1 MPIIYERTFNIE
13 YNDCKIT
20 DEQKNVLAEKLQANG
35 VIAHGW
41 LNDNFKKI
49 TYGEYEQTE
58 TATVY
63 QIVDEDNNVVYESEY
78 AFHTSDVFKQINKFI
93 GGLSR
98 QEQTTETTSKKWKA
112 IDGPRLCFDDGLI
125 EAYYSNMYNYNY
137 YYEGED
143 VVMKV
148 VFGGSHYSNITLKFT
163 ITWEA
168 DRVQRAEIIED
179 KLVKLPLND
188 MGVMQ
193 NLFEASLNDMGY
205 WTEDATVHCYFETK
219 TETKSECSP
228 DIVKMVR
235 EARNK
240 GEEEE

>member
-1 MPIIYERTFNIE
+1 MPIIYERTFIIE

-20 DEQKNVLAEKLQANG
+20 DEQKNVLAEKLQAND
-35 VIAHGW
+35 VIAHSW
-41 LNDNFKKI
+41 FNDNFKNI

-58 TATVY
+58 TTTSY
-63 QIVDEDNNVVYESEY
+63 QIVDEDNNVIYENEY
-78 AFHTSDVFKQINKFI
+78 KFQTTDVFDQIGKFI

-112 IDGPRLCFDDGLI
+112 IDGSRLYFDEGLI
-125 EAYYSNMYNYNY
+125 EAYYSSWATHNY
-137 YYEGED
+137 YYKDEG
-143 VVMKV
+143 VIMTVI
-148 VFGGSHYSNITLKFT
+148 FSGSHYSNITLEFT

-168 DRVQRAEIIED
+168 DRVQRPQIIED

-193 NLFEASLNDMGY
+193 NLFETSLNDMGY
-205 WTEDATVHCYFETK
+205 DTEDAIVHCYFETK

-235 EARNK
+235 DARNK
-240 GEEEE
+240 EEEE

>member
-1 MPIIYERTFNIE
+1 MPIIYERTFKIE

-20 DEQKNVLAEKLQANG
+20 DAQKNVLAEKLQAND
-35 VIAHGW
+35 VIVHSWAT
-41 LNDNFKKI
+41 DNFKDI
-49 TYGEYEQTE
+49 IYGEYEQTE
-58 TATVY
+58 TTTSY
-63 QIVDEDNNVVYESEY
+63 QIVDEDSNVIYQSEY
-78 AFHTSDVFKQINKFI
+78 NFHTADVFDQISSFI

-98 QEQTTETTSKKWKA
+98 QEQTIETTSKKWKE
-112 IDGPRLCFDDGLI
+112 IDGSRLYFDEGLI
-125 EAYYSNMYNYNY
+125 EAFYSNLYGYNY
-137 YYEGED
+137 YYEGEG

-148 VFGGSHYSNITLKFT
+148 IFSGSHYSNIQLEFT

-168 DRVQRAEIIED
+168 DRVQRAEIIEN

-193 NLFEASLNDMGY
+193 KLFEYSLNDMGY
-205 WTEDATVHCYFETK
+205 YTEDAIVHCYFETK

-235 EARNK
+235 DARNK
-240 GEEEE
+240 EEEE

>member
-1 MPIIYERTFNIE
+1 MPITYERTFVIE

-20 DEQKNVLAEKLQANG
+20 DEQKNVLAEKLQANDI
-35 VIAHGW
+35 IAHSW
-41 LNDNFKKI
+41 INDNFKDI

-58 TATVY
+58 TTTAY
-63 QIVDEDNNVVYESEY
+63 QIVDEEDNVIYQNEY
-78 AFHTSDVFKQINKFI
+78 NFHTADVFEQISNFI

-98 QEQTTETTSKKWKA
+98 QEQTIETTSTKWKG
-112 IDGPRLCFDDGLI
+112 IDGSRLYFDEGLI
-125 EAYYSNMYNYNY
+125 EAYYSNMYKYNY
-137 YYEGED
+137 YYDGED
-143 VVMKV
+143 VVMNV
-148 VFGGSHYSNITLKFT
+148 IFSGSHYSNIHLEFT

-193 NLFEASLNDMGY
+193 KLFEASLNDMGY

-235 EARNK
+235 DARNK
-240 GEEEE
+240 EEEE